1 MDTVCVDLQT
11 FHKKN
16 LWKGKYLFTLLY
28 DDEIMTCTQV
38 ARIM

>member
-1 MDTVCVDLQT
+1 MGIVCVDLQT
-11 FHKKN
+11 FHKKK
-16 LWKGKYLFTLLY
+16 LWKGKCPFTLPY